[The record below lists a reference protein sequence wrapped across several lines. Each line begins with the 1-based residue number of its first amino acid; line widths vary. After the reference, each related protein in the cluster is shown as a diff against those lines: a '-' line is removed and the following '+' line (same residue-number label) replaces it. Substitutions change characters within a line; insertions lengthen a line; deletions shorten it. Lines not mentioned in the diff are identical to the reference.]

1 MLELDCDDFDDV
13 RFDDDDD
20 NDNGAEDKDAED
32 EDHDKP
38 SIPLKSNLNSEFMI
52 GLD

>member
-1 MLELDCDDFDDV
+1 MVELDCDGFDDV
-13 RFDDDDD
+13 RFDDVRFDD
-20 NDNGAEDKDAED
+20 NAED
-32 EDHDKP
+32 EDHNVVQDDDKP